1 MKRYIY
7 IFFVLA
13 LFATSCEKGRCVP
26 APLPSPYLPII
37 CTYEGAEL
45 DELKDIVLNSDGG
58 DLVFEVKDECAL
70 AYFSDYSYWYDD
82 KKLNRVL
89 IQYHN
94 YEGIDN
100 YECDLFELK
109 QIDEYHFNVRIFPSE
124 RDLKIDFVFNPHWEY
139 VNHYRRTKRTVIVNG
154 R

>member
-1 MKRYIY
+1 MKKYIY
-7 IFFVLA
+7 IIILA
-13 LFATSCEKGRCVP
+13 LFAISCKKVRCVP
-26 APLPSPYLPII
+26 APPPSPNLPIT
-37 CTYEGAEL
+37 CTYEGVEF
-45 DELKDIVLNSDGG
+45 DNLKDIVLDSDGG
-58 DLVFEVKDECAL
+58 NLVFEVKDECAL

-89 IQYHN
+89 VQYHN

-109 QIDEYHFNVRIFPSE
+109 QVDEYHFNVRIFPSE
-124 RDLKIDFVFNPHWEY
+124 RTVIIRFGFKPHWGY
-139 VNHYRRTKRTVIVNG
+139 VNHYRSIKLTVIVNG